1 MLSPLEG
8 PTDLCDFHLMILGVP
23 VRRGGEES
31 DGAEEP
37 ALEVEL
43 DRCDVIIP
51 LRHSQASAGGE
62 GSRDTLQVTG
72 ERGRLLHHQHY
83 QHTPYRANMQS

>member
-1 MLSPLEG
+1 MLSPLKG
-8 PTDLCDFHLMILGVP
+8 PTDLCEFHLMILGVP
-23 VRRGGEES
+23 VQRGGEEG

-51 LRHSQASAGGE
+51 LRHSPASAGGE
-62 GSRDTLQVTG
+62 GSRDSLQVTG
-72 ERGRLLHHQHY
+72 EGGRLLNHHQH
-83 QHTPYRANMQS
+83 QHKPHRANMQR